1 MLHKEATRCR
11 QSPLQKAAG
20 YGEDVLRIVG
30 TAKGL
35 WEAGQ
40 TVVSAGRAA
49 YGAAQTMAPYI
60 AAAASAL

>member
-20 YGEDVLRIVG
+20 YGEDVLRVFG

-35 WEAGQ
+35 WEAGK
-40 TVVSAGRAA
+40 AA
-49 YGAAQTMAPYI
+49 YGAAQTVAPYI